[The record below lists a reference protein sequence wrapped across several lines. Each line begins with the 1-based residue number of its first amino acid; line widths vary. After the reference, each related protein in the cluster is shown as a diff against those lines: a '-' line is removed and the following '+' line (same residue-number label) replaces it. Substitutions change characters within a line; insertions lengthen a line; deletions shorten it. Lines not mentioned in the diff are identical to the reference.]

1 MALIRIN
8 KPQPSLEFV
17 AKQWRDS
24 ELTRTD
30 SLVDLSDY
38 PYKEAMVTYRQVL
51 RDWTDSEDFPAVRPE
66 MTVEA
71 VQPEEPT
78 ESTEE

>member
-1 MALIRIN
+1 MALIKIK
-8 KPQPSLEFV
+8 KPQPSPEFV

-38 PYKEAMVTYRQVL
+38 PYKEAMVAYRQAL
-51 RDWTDSEDFPAVRPE
+51 RDWTDSEDFPAVRPTLE
-66 MTVEA
+66 VGDE
-71 VQPEEPT
+71 
-78 ESTEE
+78 